1 VTLERTGVH
10 GISRDPRTG
19 VLVNTDDQ
27 GLEAHRA
34 SMRQARSQ
42 RVTSDRLAELERRV
56 GELEDL
62 LRGLTARE
70 GGV

>member
-1 VTLERTGVH
+1 
-10 GISRDPRTG
+10 
-19 VLVNTDDQ
+19 
-27 GLEAHRA
+27 
-34 SMRQARSQ
+34 MRQARSQ